1 MFENLS
7 EFWIAVIL
15 IAGVVIASARWIV
28 AKTTG
33 RELVPGDLN
42 ILANIR
48 AKIVKAI
55 SDNKDLIQIEKT
67 QGRQAVR
74 DEIERQ
80 INAYIESATML
91 TVEEKDLLIS
101 LDKDKLILF
110 IENELIRLGVLK
122 GEK

>member
-1 MFENLS
+1 MFGNLS
-7 EFWIAVIL
+7 EVWVAIIL
-15 IAGVVIASARWIV
+15 SIGVLVVIGRWIY

-33 RELVPGDLN
+33 KELVPGDSN
-42 ILANIR
+42 ILANLR
-48 AKIVKAI
+48 SKIVKAI

>member
-7 EFWIAVIL
+7 EFWIAVVL

-28 AKTTG
+28 VKTTG

-122 GEK
+122 GKK

>member
-1 MFENLS
+1 
-7 EFWIAVIL
+7 
-15 IAGVVIASARWIV
+15 V